1 MKYYLFGL
9 IASLSLFSFAQN
21 SGYKKRVLE
30 STEIEL
36 LSSYYSQ
43 DGVHS
48 VIGGGIGTEELTDAT
63 LSIILTT
70 PLNDDDVLTVDAGVS
85 AYTSASSSNVNP
97 FNSTGA
103 SGGGGDD
110 DDDDDDRGRNNNA
123 NSAPTGTPWAAS
135 SGASRSD
142 ELFYL
147 NASFS
152 HSSESRNFIW
162 NAHASVSNEYDYTS
176 FGVGGGITKLFNEK
190 NTEVSL
196 GVNAYFDTWR
206 PIYPTEL
213 HEYSKY
219 GDGFLNQG
227 FFQGVTVLDQN
238 GNASTAYR
246 PTGFNQHD
254 QTNRNSYAAT
264 LGFSQILTKRLQVS
278 LSIDV
283 LLQDG
288 LLATPYHRIYFADK
302 PKFYIGNAA
311 SIPFYTDPRNKD
323 VFRLADDVE
332 QLPNNR
338 FKLPVGL
345 RANYYI
351 SEMFALRTYYRYYYD
366 DWGITSHTANF
377 ELPVKITRS
386 ITLLPMY
393 RYYTQTQADYFA
405 PYNQHVSTEKYYT
418 SDYDLSAF
426 DSNQYGIG
434 ATYTDI
440 FTRLKVGS
448 FGLKSIDLR
457 YNNYE
462 RSDGLNANIVT
473 FGLKFIQN

>member
-9 IASLSLFSFAQN
+9 FASLSLFSFAQN

-63 LSIILTT
+63 LSIVLTT

-85 AYTSASSSNVNP
+85 AYTSASSSNINP

-110 DDDDDDRGRNNNA
+110 DDDDRGRRNNTNT
-123 NSAPTGTPWAAS
+123 APTGTPWAAS

-147 NASFS
+147 NTSYS

-162 NAHASVSNEYDYTS
+162 NLHASISNEYDYTS
-176 FGVGGGITKLFNEK
+176 FGAGGSISKLFNKK
-190 NTEVSL
+190 NTEVSI
-196 GVNAYFDTWR
+196 GINGYFDTWR

-219 GDGFLNQG
+219 GNGFLNQG
-227 FFQGVTVLDQN
+227 FFQGVTVLDRN
-238 GNASTAYR
+238 GNPSNAYR
-246 PTGFNQHD
+246 PTDFKEHD
-254 QTNRNSYAAT
+254 QKNRNSYAVT
-264 LGFSQILTKRLQVS
+264 LTFSQILSKRLQVS
-278 LSIDV
+278 LSMDI
-283 LLQDG
+283 LLQEG

-302 PKFYIGNAA
+302 PQFYIGNAA
-311 SIPFYTDPRNKD
+311 SIPFYTDKRNKD

-332 QLPNNR
+332 QLPDNR
-338 FKLPVGL
+338 FKLPLGL
-345 RANYYI
+345 RANYYLN
-351 SEMFALRTYYRYYYD
+351 ERLTLRSYYRFYYD
-366 DWGITSHTANF
+366 DWGITSHTASF
-377 ELPVKITRS
+377 ELLVKITRKLTF
-386 ITLLPMY
+386 IPMY

-405 PYNQHVSTEKYYT
+405 PYNQHISTEKYYT

-426 DSNQYGIG
+426 NSNQYGIG
-434 ATYTDI
+434 ASYTDI
-440 FTRLKVGS
+440 FTKLKIGA
-448 FGLKSIDLR
+448 FGLKNIDLR
-457 YNNYE
+457 YNNYQ

>member
-9 IASLSLFSFAQN
+9 FASLSLLTFAQNDN

-30 STEIEL
+30 NTEIEL

-43 DGVHS
+43 DGSHS

-63 LSIILTT
+63 LSIVLTT

-85 AYTSASSSNVNP
+85 AYTSASSSNINP

-103 SGGGGDD
+103 SGGGGGDD
-110 DDDDDDRGRNNNA
+110 DDGPRNNTG

-147 NASFS
+147 NAAYS

-162 NAHASVSNEYDYTS
+162 NSHVSVSNEYDYTS

-219 GDGFLNQG
+219 GNGFLNQG

-246 PTGFNQHD
+246 PTGFSQHS

-278 LSIDV
+278 LSMDI

-323 VFRLADDVE
+323 VFRLADNVE

-338 FKLPVGL
+338 FKVPIGL

-351 SEMFALRTYYRYYYD
+351 SEMFALRSYYRYYYD
-366 DWGITSHTANF
+366 DWGITAHTANF

-386 ITLLPMY
+386 FTVFPMY

-426 DSNQYGIG
+426 NSNQYGFG
-434 ATYTDI
+434 ASYTDI
-440 FTRLKVGS
+440 FTKFKIGT
-448 FGLKSIDLR
+448 FGLKNIDVR
-457 YNNYE
+457 YNNYN

>member
-9 IASLSLFSFAQN
+9 FASLSLLTFAQNDN

-30 STEIEL
+30 NTEIEL

-43 DGVHS
+43 DGSHS

-63 LSIILTT
+63 LSIVLTT

-85 AYTSASSSNVNP
+85 AYTSASSSNINP

-103 SGGGGDD
+103 SGGGGGDD
-110 DDDDDDRGRNNNA
+110 DDGPRNNTG

-147 NASFS
+147 NAAYS

-162 NAHASVSNEYDYTS
+162 NSHVSVSNEYDYTS

-196 GVNAYFDTWR
+196 SANAYFDTWR

-219 GDGFLNQG
+219 GNGFLNQG

-246 PTGFNQHD
+246 PTGFSQHS

-278 LSIDV
+278 LSMDI

-323 VFRLADDVE
+323 VFRLADNVE

-338 FKLPVGL
+338 FKVPVGL

-366 DWGITSHTANF
+366 DWGITAHTANF

-386 ITLLPMY
+386 FTVFPMY

-426 DSNQYGIG
+426 NSNQYGFG
-434 ATYTDI
+434 ASYTDI
-440 FTRLKVGS
+440 FTKFKIGT
-448 FGLKSIDLR
+448 FGLKNIDVR
-457 YNNYE
+457 YNNYN
-462 RSDGLNANIVT
+462 RSDGLNAYIVT